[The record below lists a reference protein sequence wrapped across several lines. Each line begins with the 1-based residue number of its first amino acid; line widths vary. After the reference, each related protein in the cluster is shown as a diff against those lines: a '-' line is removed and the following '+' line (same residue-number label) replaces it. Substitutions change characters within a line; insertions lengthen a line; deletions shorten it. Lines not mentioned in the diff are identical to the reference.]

1 MVTSGALVTAAIQTG
16 PKKAHAGQSRME
28 VLMEQYKKQ
37 TADHHKRQQA
47 ANSGNKG
54 PDATTRTAESRSM
67 KAKTIRAIRNVGKRV
82 RYFLDCVCNGSSD
95 SEQQRL
101 DNAPVVLGSYHR
113 KVVERLGGACTC

>member
-1 MVTSGALVTAAIQTG
+1 MVTSGALVTAAIQGG

-37 TADHHKRQQA
+37 TADHHKRQEA
-47 ANSGNKG
+47 AQSGHKG
-54 PDATTRTAESRSM
+54 PDATTRTADSRTL
-67 KAKTIRAIRNVGKRV
+67 KARTLRAVRNAGKRI

-101 DNAPVVLGSYHR
+101 ENAPVVLGSYHR
-113 KVVERLGGACTC
+113 KVVERLGGA